1 MIWDTGPSFPSAQ
14 PGPVARDPA
23 QRCPDKPDIP
33 RARGFFGDFRGFLFR
48 SFRGFFAATVFL
60 LVLPLHI
67 PTDLVATRFPRPA
80 VRVQV
85 EHPRAQRFGR
95 DLLKTYPR
103 PRTSAEVPGQ
113 ARHPPRQGVL
123 PSQGSSARSSGP
135 LQGPPNQTTYPR
147 PPTYPRPTHLPL
159 TT

>member
-95 DLLKTYPR
+95 DLLKTYP
-103 PRTSAEVPGQ
+103 
-113 ARHPPRQGVL
+113 
-123 PSQGSSARSSGP
+123 
-135 LQGPPNQTTYPR
+135 
-147 PPTYPRPTHLPL
+147 
-159 TT
+159 